1 MFYLDK
7 TPTGRHAPNW
17 RYYLLVMHHDYGK
30 KIRQHGRPKQRQL
43 QGNNIARPKKIIIN
57 H

>member
-7 TPTGRHAPNW
+7 TPGGRMKPNW

-30 KIRQHGRPKQRQL
+30 KIRQHGKKLNIKGRVKQR
-43 QGNNIARPKKIIIN
+43 
-57 H
+57 

>member
-7 TPTGRHAPNW
+7 TPSGRMKPNW

-30 KIRQHGRPKQRQL
+30 KIRQHGKKL
-43 QGNNIARPKKIIIN
+43 NIKGRVKPR
-57 H
+57 

>member
-30 KIRQHGRPKQRQL
+30 KIRQHGKPKQRQL
-43 QGNNIARPKKIIIN
+43 QGNNIARPKKNIN
-57 H
+57 